1 MKENYFELRC
11 SINHAENGQLSLK
24 IPSSCYADFVRTIE
38 GRKDEDMKNLV
49 EIFGEFSN
57 FDNVKRQTYQ
67 ALILARADDV
77 STLSD
82 LVDLLK
88 FVRLC
93 DAFDPKK

>member
-1 MKENYFELRC
+1 MKKEYFELRC
-11 SINHAENGQLSLK
+11 SINHDENGQLSLK

-57 FDNVKRQTYQ
+57 FDHVKRQTYQ
-67 ALILARADDV
+67 ALILERADDV

-93 DAFDPKK
+93 AAFDPKK